1 VPCCALPER
10 GPDPRQWP
18 ADHLAEWTAWA
29 ERYTARLAK
38 EARPAAERRAEM
50 ELANPKYIL
59 RNWMAA
65 EAYEAAERGDFGPV
79 REVHKLLCNPYEEQ
93 VTSRR
98 PRASLR
104 CRTHPPTHHSAH
116 PEPTIRS
123 SPPNRPPTDPS
134 PPRRSPPTHP
144 RPPMRPPL

>member
-1 VPCCALPER
+1 
-10 GPDPRQWP
+10 
-18 ADHLAEWTAWA
+18 
-29 ERYTARLAK
+29 
-38 EARPAAERRAEM
+38 M

-116 PEPTIRS
+116 RPTQNPRS
-123 SPPNRPPTDPS
+123 DPPLPTAHPPTQAPPADPLRPILGHPCAHPS
-134 PPRRSPPTHP
+134 SRRGV
-144 RPPMRPPL
+144 